1 MYLRVALESFENLL
15 SMLFPLIVKQK
26 TNFPQS
32 ITPTERLAVTLLL
45 LTKGICHIKLVGQ
58 MGVES

>member
-26 TNFPQS
+26 TNFCRS
-32 ITPTERLAVTLLL
+32 ITPTERLAVILLL

-58 MGVES
+58 TGVES

>member
-26 TNFPQS
+26 TNF
-32 ITPTERLAVTLLL
+32 TPTERLAVTLLL

-58 MGVES
+58 TGVES